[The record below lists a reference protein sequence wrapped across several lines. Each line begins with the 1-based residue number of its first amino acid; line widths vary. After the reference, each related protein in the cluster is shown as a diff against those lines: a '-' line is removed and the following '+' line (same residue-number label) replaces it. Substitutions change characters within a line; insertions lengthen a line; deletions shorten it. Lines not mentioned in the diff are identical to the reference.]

1 MFLFVDAGGGLI
13 WTQCE
18 PCTNCYPQAYPIYD
32 STASI
37 SYRKLPCNHPL
48 CQGDS
53 ALYQCVDGE
62 CVYHYEYGSGETT
75 KGIASLDTF
84 ELLVGD
90 QTTTEFIPDI
100 IFGCSKES
108 HFPQFA
114 QNGVISGILGLNLS
128 PDSLVSQLFDDED
141 RRFSHC
147 FVPFPDA
154 MMSPSFL
161 NFGNDIPPPPANIQ
175 TTPFV
180 TLPWSFHYHLNLL
193 DISVSS
199 HRIGFHPDTFKIKQD
214 GSGGCTIDSG
224 TLITQIDQNT
234 VGIDAFSVVM
244 TAFQNYYD
252 SLWQLERVYSTEG
265 FPLCYEYPPDFGDF
279 ATMTYH
285 FEGGDYFVD
294 SMYVNYYSDIGYYF
308 CVAVSE
314 GNGQSILG
322 AWHRQNMRITY
333 DIHGGALHFAGET
346 CANNDSTKFIYNIML
361 AQTGLAT
368 R

>member
-161 NFGNDIPPPPANIQ
+161 KFGNDIPPPPANIQ

-199 HRIGFHPDTFKIKQD
+199 HRIGFHPDTFKIKKD

-252 SLWQLERVYSTEG
+252 SLGQLERVYSTEG

-308 CVAVSE
+308 CVAVRE

-322 AWHRQNMRITY
+322 AWHQQNMRITY
-333 DIHGGALHFAGET
+333 DIHGVHCILLERPVL
-346 CANNDSTKFIYNIML
+346 IMIL
-361 AQTGLAT
+361 PNSYIILL
-368 R
+368 